1 MAIMLNAL
9 TLTVTPHPDGKND
22 RFIYLVELSFLVFF
36 SLEILTE
43 AGLLGVRDIHIIY
56 GVGGGRGSRIARQFA
71 RNCATAHR
79 TSIRW
84 HDDSVSELCLQQ
96 CDSVVATDQ
105 RSSALIRANERAPPP
120 P

>member
-43 AGLLGVRDIHIIY
+43 AGLLGIHM
-56 GVGGGRGSRIARQFA
+56 GWVGGGARALRASSRESAQLPIK
-71 RNCATAHR
+71 HR
-79 TSIRW
+79 FDGTTS
-84 HDDSVSELCLQQ
+84 
-96 CDSVVATDQ
+96 
-105 RSSALIRANERAPPP
+105 
-120 P
+120 

>member
-43 AGLLGVRDIHIIY
+43 AGLLGIY

-71 RNCATAHR
+71 RISATAHQ

-84 HDDSVSELCLQQ
+84 HDFVSELCLQQ
-96 CDSVVATDQ
+96 
-105 RSSALIRANERAPPP
+105 
-120 P
+120 